1 MKLNQFRNVIAIAER
16 GSLRAAARHL
26 GLAQPALS
34 KSVQELEHELGV
46 QLFERRA
53 RGMMLT
59 QIGEAFLRRIGNVMA
74 DVRRAREEIDQLHGD
89 ASGTVTAAM
98 SIVPHLAIVPRLLRP
113 FRARYPKVELRL
125 IEGLYPTVESGL
137 KDGSIDLY
145 VGPPP
150 ERRMAPELIVEKLFD
165 NERTIFCRKGHPLAG
180 AISLR
185 DLASAEWLTTSI
197 TYNAQEELGA
207 LFVRHRLPMPRLA
220 LRSQSALT
228 MMVAL
233 ANSDLLAMVPK
244 QWATFPFIADSLVT
258 INIREPL
265 VQAPPI
271 VMIKRSGLPLTPAA
285 EFLADLVRRHR
296 VEPPAA
302 KLASKKAAKS
312 KEGLRKGGIAA
323 GRKAS
328 VRERRT
334 VIAG

>member
-1 MKLNQFRNVIAIAER
+1 MKLNQFRNLIAIAER

-53 RGMMLT
+53 RGMTLT

-74 DVRRAREEIDQLHGD
+74 DVRRAREEIDQLHGG

-150 ERRMAPELIVEKLFD
+150 ERRPAPELVVEKLFD

-180 AISLR
+180 ATSLR
-185 DLASAEWLTTSI
+185 DLAGAEWLTTSI

-258 INIREPL
+258 ITIREPL
-265 VQAPPI
+265 VPPPPI

-296 VEPPAA
+296 TEPPA
-302 KLASKKAAKS
+302 KSASKRAAKPGDGS
-312 KEGLRKGGIAA
+312 RKAGIAA
-323 GRKAS
+323 GRKAAA
-328 VRERRT
+328 RERRP
-334 VIAG
+334 AMSS